1 MAGNVAGV
9 ILPTSINFT
18 AISFEIFKIVSSG
31 TALLLST
38 FRICFLF
45 VAIMF
50 FPVDV
55 KEITPLLVEEGQFV
69 KVTAEASAIKNN
81 LLSHSNDRITFK
93 AIPKIL
99 PEFVG

>member
-18 AISFEIFKIVSSG
+18 AISFEILRIVSSD

-38 FRICFLF
+38 SLICFLS
-45 VAIMF
+45 VAIMYI
-50 FPVDV
+50 PVDFI
-55 KEITPLLVEEGQFV
+55 KITPLLVEEGQFV

-93 AIPKIL
+93 AIPQIL